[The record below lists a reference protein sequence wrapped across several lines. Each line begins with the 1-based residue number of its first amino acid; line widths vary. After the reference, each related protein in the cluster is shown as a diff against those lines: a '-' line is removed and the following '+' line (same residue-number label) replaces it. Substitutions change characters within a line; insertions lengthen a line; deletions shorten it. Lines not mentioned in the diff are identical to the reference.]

1 MREWGHRL
9 KKSIEQATTY
19 SAATAKA
26 PFGDN
31 GFIEKTPEA
40 LARWVGLDSTALSK
54 VSDDDLV
61 DELEVRLLEN
71 GSLPAESL
79 YEKITKSI
87 DKYRLHLK
95 EY

>member
-1 MREWGHRL
+1 MRDWGHRL

-19 SAATAKA
+19 SAAAAKA

-54 VSDDDLV
+54 IDEGDLV
-61 DELEVRLLEN
+61 DELEVRLFQYA
-71 GSLPAESL
+71 SLPAGALCENI
-79 YEKITKSI
+79 EGVIA
-87 DKYRLHLK
+87 KYKGR
-95 EY
+95 EEF

>member
-1 MREWGHRL
+1 MRDWGYGD
-9 KKSIEQATTY
+9 E
-19 SAATAKA
+19 KA

-61 DELEVRLLEN
+61 DELQVRLLEN
-71 GSLPAESL
+71 GTLPAVDLYDKMMESISKFL
-79 YEKITKSI
+79 
-87 DKYRLHLK
+87 LHLK

>member
-1 MREWGHRL
+1 MRDWGYGDGE
-9 KKSIEQATTY
+9 SIR
-19 SAATAKA
+19 KA
-26 PFGDN
+26 PLGHY

-71 GSLPAESL
+71 GFVSAVDL
-79 YEKITKSI
+79 YDKITVSI
-87 DKYRLHLK
+87 NKYRLHLK